1 MYPLEG
7 NNTIRDIDFGTL
19 FTILK
24 IKGLKKLFMESLSIY
39 FSDIKMFFLFC
50 LITNKGLGP
59 LSERI
64 YENLVFKKH
73 RINILGFI

>member
-39 FSDIKMFFLFC
+39 FSDIKIFFLFC

-59 LSERI
+59 LSKRI